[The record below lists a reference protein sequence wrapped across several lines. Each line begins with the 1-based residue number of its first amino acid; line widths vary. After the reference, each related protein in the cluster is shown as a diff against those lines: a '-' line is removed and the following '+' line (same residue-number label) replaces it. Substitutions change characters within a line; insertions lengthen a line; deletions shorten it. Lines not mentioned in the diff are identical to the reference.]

1 MSQDLILDRLRIGLL
16 ISTFHNSDLSE
27 LIKAFI
33 RLILI
38 PLYLIFQLKQSK
50 VSLSEHLP
58 IVLNART
65 NLLRFIKYKEA
76 QVS

>member
-16 ISTFHNSDLSE
+16 ISTFHNLSE
-27 LIKAFI
+27 LIQAFI